1 MRSRTQRPFSDEAQT
16 AGGLSWLTTFND
28 MITLLMVFFVLLF
41 TMSSLDVKRFKTFQN
56 ALQSA
61 MGVMYEGRHAPL
73 GTLSNTSSSSNTQ
86 IDNENE
92 TMAREQQGLS
102 ALSETRGLEAE
113 YTPRGIQ
120 LTLNDQLLFRSG
132 DAALT
137 IEGKSLLDRVA
148 AIIRPFNR
156 NIRVEGHTDNIPI
169 ATVRY
174 PSNWEL
180 STERAI
186 GVVKYLIDP
195 GGILPNRLSAAGY
208 GDSKPRVPNNTA
220 ANRSKNRRVEIILG
234 PAILESDA
242 VHSPDQ

>member
-1 MRSRTQRPFSDEAQT
+1 MRSRAQRPFTNEAQT

-73 GTLSNTSSSSNTQ
+73 GTLSDASSSDTQ
-86 IDNENE
+86 IKNENE
-92 TMAREQQGLS
+92 TMAREQQSLS

-120 LTLNDQLLFRSG
+120 LTLNDQLLFSSG

-137 IEGKSLLDRVA
+137 IEGKSLLGRVA

-208 GDSKPRVPNNTA
+208 GDSKPRVPNDTA

-242 VHSPDQ
+242 VQSPDQ

>member
-1 MRSRTQRPFSDEAQT
+1 MRSRAQRPFTNEAQT

-28 MITLLMVFFVLLF
+28 MITLLMGFFVLLF

-73 GTLSNTSSSSNTQ
+73 GTLSNASSSDTQ
-86 IDNENE
+86 IKNENE
-92 TMAREQQGLS
+92 TMAREQQSLS

-120 LTLNDQLLFRSG
+120 LTLNDQLLFSSG

-137 IEGKSLLDRVA
+137 IEGKSLLGRVA

-208 GDSKPRVPNNTA
+208 GDSKPRVPNDTA

-242 VHSPDQ
+242 VQSPDQ